1 MLIWFAVMSVLMVAI
16 VFRSA
21 GLDYRTV
28 ILGAVLPV
36 GEAALGGPRVLH
48 SVVGA
53 VVVLTVVML
62 ATRQRRLVR
71 RSLLGIPIGLMC
83 HLVLDGS
90 FTSTT
95 IFWWPIPGFAF
106 AEGQVPE
113 VDHLWASLGLEI
125 TGLAIGVWAW
135 GQLRLTDPVVR
146 KRFLEQGRLALP
158 DG

>member
-28 ILGAVLPV
+28 ILGSVLPV
-36 GEAALGGPRVLH
+36 GEAAFGGPRVLH

-53 VVVLTVVML
+53 VAVLTLVML
-62 ATRQRRLVR
+62 ATPRRRLIR

-90 FTSTT
+90 FTSTA
-95 IFWWPIPGFAF
+95 IFWWPIPDTAF
-106 AEGQVPE
+106 ADGQVPE
-113 VDHLWASLGLEI
+113 LDHLWASLALEI
-125 TGLAIGVWAW
+125 TGVAIGLWAW
-135 GQLRLTDPVVR
+135 GQLRLADPAVR
-146 KRFLEQGRLALP
+146 RRFLEQGRLALP

>member
-1 MLIWFAVMSVLMVAI
+1 MLIWFAVMSVLMVAV

-28 ILGAVLPV
+28 MLGSVLPL

-53 VVVLTVVML
+53 VVVLTMVML
-62 ATRQRRLVR
+62 ATRSRRLVR

-95 IFWWPIPGFAF
+95 IFWWPIAGTAF
-106 AEGQVPE
+106 ADGQVPE
-113 VDHLWASLGLEI
+113 LDHFWASLGLEI
-125 TGLAIGVWAW
+125 AGVAIGTWAW
-135 GQLRLTDPVVR
+135 GRLRLGDPAVR
-146 KRFLEQGRLALP
+146 RRFVEQGRLAFP
-158 DG
+158 ED